1 MAVLRCPVPSFVSDY
16 VRVTSWERV
25 DGFLITPGIISGK
38 YGMLENGDLYF
49 RDVSERD
56 STFSFRC
63 HTENL
68 ITREKKIS
76 TNYSKIVVTEP
87 HHNQPP
93 RIIRR
98 STRVRANSGHRA
110 TLTCISQAHPV
121 PVYRWHRSV
130 GGQRI
135 LSEVDPSVRQEGG
148 VLIFNKVS
156 RNDAGRYSCHV
167 SNTVGEDRAD
177 MELLVEEPLR
187 VNLSPQEL
195 QLDVGKSALFNCS
208 VEGHPIGS
216 VVWKKDTRFIASNSR
231 VQFPTPTSL
240 QLRQLKRQDSG
251 MYQCFVHRDSLS
263 SQAAARLIIGGES
276 L

>member
-1 MAVLRCPVPSFVSDY
+1 MIDNGASIHDEANHCNILQFCLNFICHHVATKFQREYCYFGNRYATPQRTRTCSILSDTNSIGGVDADESMTIFSMCPIRRSHCCQSKYEIHLFDEFVLRGNMAVLRCPVPSFVSDY
-16 VRVTSWERV
+16 VRVNLLGKR
-25 DGFLITPGIISGK
+25 K

-68 ITREKKIS
+68 ITREKRLAQITLKLLLRV
-76 TNYSKIVVTEP
+76 KP

-167 SNTVGEDRAD
+167 SNTVGEDRGRYGI
-177 MELLVEEPLR
+177 V
-187 VNLSPQEL
+187 
-195 QLDVGKSALFNCS
+195 
-208 VEGHPIGS
+208 
-216 VVWKKDTRFIASNSR
+216 SR
-231 VQFPTPTSL
+231 
-240 QLRQLKRQDSG
+240 R
-251 MYQCFVHRDSLS
+251 
-263 SQAAARLIIGGES
+263 
-276 L
+276 